1 MSKGDFMEIGILLSF
16 LFFLGLFAGV
26 GLASMRVKEDTTDD
40 YLVAGRGMHPA
51 LAALSAVSTWNS
63 GYMFI
68 GAVGFTYMMG
78 YNVIWM
84 AIASTAGQIIAWA
97 WLYKFIQEEGR
108 ERNVRSLSSLVAEK
122 AGAPEAKLAAVLSV
136 LFLSIYAAAQLTSG
150 GKALFVMLGW
160 DELIGILIGFVL
172 VVAYCYA
179 GGIRASIWTDAV
191 QSCVMIVGS
200 LILCWIALGEVGGF
214 SGLNSELKSQDP
226 ALTNIMPPD
235 LMFGISMWVFAFFL
249 GGLAVAGQPQV
260 VSRIMTL
267 DSDNDRKQAM
277 IWFFVW
283 QTPFIIMI
291 TFIGLASRVL
301 FDSTDFDPELGLPM
315 LAMGTMPAIGIG
327 MILASIFAATMSTA
341 DSQVLACTAAITDD
355 IKPEWREDHKT
366 TKKVTLVVAAFATAI
381 SIGGLYIPGGDS
393 VFKLVVLAVY
403 GLGSIFVPLL
413 IIRWAGFKPDSTH
426 SIVMMVS
433 AFSAVMLWSLLPAI
447 MGWKSVAGADGI
459 FPSVPG
465 MGAAFLS
472 HFLMCKLRG
481 NSNSNWLGRFEISQ
495 AKKNQIIGFCV
506 SLLCIVGVGEGA
518 YAIYAPDAN
527 DGVSYRG
534 VDDYAVYWND
544 KTLEIVSGVE
554 YIEDGDF
561 FEFTYTW
568 DDPEELVG
576 FIPINFNVNGLA
588 GETNE
593 ETSPQSPVDQVAC
606 AVNSG
611 EDAFDILTVEIS
623 HREFSESASDDEGFP
638 SGVIVHF
645 TDNGWFFEGIMNQSI
660 TPVPNDERDENY
672 NAQLYVNNTSEAII
686 YDNLYPNGNHTGDYT
701 AIFRIDAQTG
711 DGACPRTDPGEDVEY
726 SITINGLKDFTVV
739 PKSDLVFE

>member
-1 MSKGDFMEIGILLSF
+1 MEIWILISF
-16 LFFLGLFAGV
+16 LFFLGIFAGV

-84 AIASTAGQIIAWA
+84 AIASTLGQLIAWA
-97 WLYKFIQEEGR
+97 WLYKFIQEEGQKR
-108 ERNVRSLSSLVAEK
+108 SVRSLSSLVAEK
-122 AGAPEAKLAAVLSV
+122 AGAPEAKLAAILSV

-214 SGLNSELKSQDP
+214 GGLNAGLLSQDP
-226 ALTNIMPPD
+226 ALTSMMPPN
-235 LMFGISMWVFAFFL
+235 LMFGFSMWVLAFFL

-277 IWFFVW
+277 VWFFVW
-283 QTPFIIMI
+283 QTPFIVLI

-301 FDSTDFDPELGLPM
+301 FSSNDFDPELGLPM
-315 LAMGTMPAIGIG
+315 LAMDTMPAIGVG

-381 SIGGLYIPGGDS
+381 SVGGLYIPGGDS

-413 IIRWAGFKPDSTH
+413 IIRWMGYKPDSTH
-426 SIVMMVS
+426 SIAMMIS
-433 AFSAVMLWSLLPAI
+433 AFSAVVVWSLLPAI
-447 MGWKSVAGADGI
+447 MDWKSVSGADGI

-465 MGAAFLS
+465 MGAAFAT
-472 HFLMCKLRG
+472 HFAFCWFRSDSSD
-481 NSNSNWLGRFEISQ
+481 NPFGRFAMPSRKVATWGAVILLAVVGGMEGSYQKFAPGAHSLNRDSSGYQLNYSVIQNIQSETVNIGDGETYQSTFEVLETSNALISVSFIISYGETNEALGSECDDVITVPDFSDVNGPHDQIDDNPRTTSSCGQDDIEVAWVKTNADGFYQ
-495 AKKNQIIGFCV
+495 AE
-506 SLLCIVGVGEGA
+506 VGVGEYSKEGTNG
-518 YAIYAPDAN
+518 DLTSVRE
-527 DGVSYRG
+527 GMLESYRMEG
-534 VDDYAVYWND
+534 IYSVDV
-544 KTLEIVSGVE
+544 TV
-554 YIEDGDF
+554 
-561 FEFTYTW
+561 
-568 DDPEELVG
+568 
-576 FIPINFNVNGLA
+576 
-588 GETNE
+588 ETNTE
-593 ETSPQSPVDQVAC
+593 FQ
-606 AVNSG
+606 
-611 EDAFDILTVEIS
+611 LTNDP
-623 HREFSESASDDEGFP
+623 SE
-638 SGVIVHF
+638 
-645 TDNGWFFEGIMNQSI
+645 
-660 TPVPNDERDENY
+660 
-672 NAQLYVNNTSEAII
+672 
-686 YDNLYPNGNHTGDYT
+686 
-701 AIFRIDAQTG
+701 
-711 DGACPRTDPGEDVEY
+711 
-726 SITINGLKDFTVV
+726 SITISWVTLEFMPEEVK
-739 PKSDLVFE
+739 KA

>member
-1 MSKGDFMEIGILLSF
+1 MEVIHMSGEIGILISF

-26 GLASMRVKEDTTDD
+26 GLASMRVKKDTTDD

-78 YNVIWM
+78 YNVLWM
-84 AIASTAGQIIAWA
+84 AVASMAGQLVAWA
-97 WLYKFIQEEGR
+97 WLYKFIQQEGR

-122 AGAPEAKLAAVLSV
+122 AGAPEAKLAAILSV

-150 GKALFVMLGW
+150 GKALLVMLGW

-214 SGLNSELKSQDP
+214 SGLNSQLKSQDP
-226 ALTNIMPPD
+226 ALINIMPPG
-235 LMFGISMWVFAFFL
+235 LMFGVSMWAFAFFL

-267 DSDNDRKQAM
+267 DSDSDRKQAM
-277 IWFFVW
+277 VWFFVW

-301 FDSTDFDPELGLPM
+301 FDSADFDPELGLPM
-315 LAMGTMPAIGIG
+315 LAMGTMPALGVG

-355 IKPEWREDHKT
+355 VKPEWREDHKT

-403 GLGSIFVPLL
+403 GLGSVFVPLL

-433 AFSAVMLWSLLPAI
+433 AFSAVILWSMLPAI
-447 MGWKSVAGADGI
+447 MGWKTVAGADGI

-465 MGAAFLS
+465 MGAAFLA
-472 HFLMCKLRG
+472 HFLMCAFREG
-481 NSNSNWLGRFEISQ
+481 SDSNSLGRFKIPEARKSQ
-495 AKKNQIIGFCV
+495 MIGYGIA
-506 SLLCIVGVGEGA
+506 LLFVAGVAEA
-518 YAIYAPDAN
+518 SYAIYAPEDSSSNADKSEIGVYAINGNITYHEIGSGGEYIN
-527 DGVSYRG
+527 DGAMITIEASSDDGTLDGLNIVGFRVISSH
-534 VDDYAVYWND
+534 VDD
-544 KTLEIVSGVE
+544 E
-554 YIEDGDF
+554 
-561 FEFTYTW
+561 
-568 DDPEELVG
+568 
-576 FIPINFNVNGLA
+576 
-588 GETNE
+588 
-593 ETSPQSPVDQVAC
+593 
-606 AVNSG
+606 
-611 EDAFDILTVEIS
+611 
-623 HREFSESASDDEGFP
+623 
-638 SGVIVHF
+638 
-645 TDNGWFFEGIMNQSI
+645 
-660 TPVPNDERDENY
+660 
-672 NAQLYVNNTSEAII
+672 
-686 YDNLYPNGNHTGDYT
+686 PNGNPITCAGVSNEDDLVSVSGGIGQNTSSNSGTESPLWTDGLFIPDILNETLTLSIADIENLLDAGSTG
-701 AIFRIDAQTG
+701 FG
-711 DGACPRTDPGEDVEY
+711 EY
-726 SITINGLKDFTVV
+726 SFDIEVSTNAGSRPGCNKQDEGEQVDWTIELISLEYEISEVT
-739 PKSDLVFE
+739 E

>member
-1 MSKGDFMEIGILLSF
+1 MEIWILISF
-16 LFFLGLFAGV
+16 LFFLGIFAGV

-84 AIASTAGQIIAWA
+84 AIASTLGQLIAWA
-97 WLYKFIQEEGR
+97 WLYKFIQEEGQKR
-108 ERNVRSLSSLVAEK
+108 SVRSLSSLVAEK
-122 AGAPEAKLAAVLSV
+122 AGAPEAKLAAILSV

-214 SGLNSELKSQDP
+214 GGLNAGLLSQDP
-226 ALTNIMPPD
+226 ALTSMMPPN
-235 LMFGISMWVFAFFL
+235 LMFGFSMWVLAFFL

-277 IWFFVW
+277 VWFFVW
-283 QTPFIIMI
+283 QTPFIVLI

-301 FDSTDFDPELGLPM
+301 FSSNDFDPELGLPM
-315 LAMGTMPAIGIG
+315 LAMDTMPAIGVG

-381 SIGGLYIPGGDS
+381 SVGGLYIPGGDS

-413 IIRWAGFKPDSTH
+413 IIRWMGYKPDSTH
-426 SIVMMVS
+426 SIAMMIS
-433 AFSAVMLWSLLPAI
+433 AFSAVVVWSLLPAI
-447 MGWKSVAGADGI
+447 MDWKSVSGADGI

-465 MGAAFLS
+465 MGAAFAT
-472 HFLMCKLRG
+472 HFAFCWFRSDSSD
-481 NSNSNWLGRFEISQ
+481 NPFGRFAMPSRKVATWGAVILLAVVGGMEGSYQKFAPGAHSLNRDSSGYQLNYSVIQNIQSETVNIGDGETYQSTFEVLETSNALISVSFIISYGETNEALGSECDDVITVPDFSDVNGPHDQIDDNPRTTSSCGQGEIEVAWVKTNADGFYQ
-495 AKKNQIIGFCV
+495 AE
-506 SLLCIVGVGEGA
+506 VGVGEYSKEGTNG
-518 YAIYAPDAN
+518 DLTSVRE
-527 DGVSYRG
+527 GMLESYRMEG
-534 VDDYAVYWND
+534 IYSVDV
-544 KTLEIVSGVE
+544 TV
-554 YIEDGDF
+554 
-561 FEFTYTW
+561 
-568 DDPEELVG
+568 
-576 FIPINFNVNGLA
+576 
-588 GETNE
+588 ETNTE
-593 ETSPQSPVDQVAC
+593 FQ
-606 AVNSG
+606 
-611 EDAFDILTVEIS
+611 LTNDP
-623 HREFSESASDDEGFP
+623 SE
-638 SGVIVHF
+638 
-645 TDNGWFFEGIMNQSI
+645 
-660 TPVPNDERDENY
+660 
-672 NAQLYVNNTSEAII
+672 
-686 YDNLYPNGNHTGDYT
+686 
-701 AIFRIDAQTG
+701 
-711 DGACPRTDPGEDVEY
+711 
-726 SITINGLKDFTVV
+726 SITISWVTLEFMPEEVK
-739 PKSDLVFE
+739 KA